1 MIGRSL
7 VQTILIQLSSHS
19 GSLARLNKM
28 KAGQAKEHS
37 ESSGK
42 EGFDQMRRL
51 SSAFEKSPGYK
62 FMGKTHN
69 SRFSP
74 DRSCDVSSI
83 WLLHYLR
90 SVSENQPLSKT
101 YPQRGDVVD
110 CNPVDDEQTI
120 SCCAIPIVPFVELG
134 L

>member
-1 MIGRSL
+1 MIGSSV
-7 VQTILIQLSSHS
+7 VQAILIQLSSHS
-19 GSLARLNKM
+19 ASLERLNKM
-28 KAGQAKEHS
+28 KAGQAKENS

-51 SSAFEKSPGYK
+51 SSAYEKSTGYK

-74 DRSCDVSSI
+74 GRSCDVSSY
-83 WLLHYLR
+83 WLLHYLK
-90 SVSENQPLSKT
+90 SVADNKPLSAI

-120 SCCAIPIVPFVELG
+120 SCSAIPIVPFVEMG